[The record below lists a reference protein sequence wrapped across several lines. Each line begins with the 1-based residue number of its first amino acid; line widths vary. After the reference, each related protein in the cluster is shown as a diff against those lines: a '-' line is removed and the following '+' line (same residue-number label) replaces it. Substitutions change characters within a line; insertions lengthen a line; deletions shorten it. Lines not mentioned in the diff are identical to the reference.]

1 VLILGNSLGY
11 IPEPDADLTILQES
25 WRLLKARGLAAA
37 GRHRRGGRAHEN
49 GPPGLAR
56 NRRRRGR
63 LPAAGNQQN
72 GRICAREMVLHKSR
86 GMIRD
91 KTYCIRLYDA
101 DNLAALAARAG
112 FGDVQVHAGAS
123 ALSPSLDVGC
133 MNHRLVVVARKP

>member
-1 VLILGNSLGY
+1 
-11 IPEPDADLTILQES
+11 
-25 WRLLKARGLAAA
+25 
-37 GRHRRGGRAHEN
+37 
-49 GPPGLAR
+49 
-56 NRRRRGR
+56 
-63 LPAAGNQQN
+63 
-72 GRICAREMVLHKSR
+72 MVLHKSR